1 MDPDVLKVA
10 QMAGVFVA
18 ALGSLA
24 VIMVIMA
31 TVSRMIKRNV
41 PDKPEAPQPVDDHRL
56 VRLEQAVDA
65 IALEV
70 ERISESQRFI
80 SKLLSDRSQEP
91 AKIGRS

>member
-10 QMAGVFVA
+10 QMAGIFVA

-24 VIMVIMA
+24 VIMIIA
-31 TVSRMIKRNV
+31 STVSRVVRRNV
-41 PDKPEAPQPVDDHRL
+41 PDALAALQPVEDQRL
-56 VRLEQAVDA
+56 QRLEQAVDA

-80 SKLLSDRSQEP
+80 SKLLADRSQEA
-91 AKIGRS
+91 AKIGR

>member
-10 QMAGVFVA
+10 QMAGIFVA
-18 ALGSLA
+18 ALGALA
-24 VIMVIMA
+24 VIMIIA
-31 TVSRMIKRNV
+31 GTVSRIVKRTV
-41 PDKPEAPQPVDDHRL
+41 PDALEATKPVDDHRL

>member
-24 VIMVIMA
+24 VIMIIAA
-31 TVSRMIKRNV
+31 TVSRIIKRTV
-41 PDKPEAPQPVDDHRL
+41 PDKPEVPAPADDHRL

-80 SKLLSDRSQEP
+80 SKLLSDRSQEA
-91 AKIGRS
+91 AKIGR

>member
-10 QMAGVFVA
+10 QMAGIFVA

-24 VIMVIMA
+24 VIMIIA
-31 TVSRMIKRNV
+31 STVSRVVRRSV
-41 PDKPEAPQPVDDHRL
+41 PDTLAARQPVEDQRL
-56 VRLEQAVDA
+56 QRLEQAVDA

-80 SKLLSDRSQEP
+80 SKLLADRSQEA
-91 AKIGRS
+91 AKIGR

>member
-24 VIMVIMA
+24 VIMMIMA

-41 PDKPEAPQPVDDHRL
+41 PDKPELAQPVDDHRL

-91 AKIGRS
+91 AKIAR

>member
-10 QMAGVFVA
+10 QMAGIFVA

-24 VIMVIMA
+24 VIMIVA
-31 TVSRMIKRNV
+31 STVSRVVRRHV
-41 PDKPEAPQPVDDHRL
+41 PDTLAAPKPVDDQRL
-56 VRLEQAVDA
+56 QRLEQAVDA

-80 SKLLSDRSQEP
+80 SKLLSDRSQEA
-91 AKIGRS
+91 AKIER

>member
-1 MDPDVLKVA
+1 MDPDVLKMA

-24 VIMVIMA
+24 VVMIVLATISRVIKR
-31 TVSRMIKRNV
+31 TVS
-41 PDKPEAPQPVDDHRL
+41 DKPEVPRPLDDQRL
-56 VRLEQAVDA
+56 VRLEQAVDT

-80 SKLLSDRSQEP
+80 SKLLSDRAKEP
-91 AKIGRS
+91 EKIGRG